1 MADREWEKLARRAL
15 VAILAE
21 PHGCAFCDSG
31 TLRGLRPHAEECGFG
46 LAADAVALARP
57 PEPEDPSAL
66 QWGIDAHHDDHSQPL
81 CVAWLC
87 RKCHAAVDTHY
98 GRPRRGPYGGRVR
111 DLPRLTIRASQP
123 VLDRYKEMR
132 DQSRLTEHEF
142 FKRMVEHYA
151 TEGL

>member
-1 MADREWEKLARRAL
+1 MTDLDHPVTKRRARQKL
-15 VAILAE
+15 DYAVRTGQIQRRAACE
-21 PHGCAFCDSG
+21 RCGQHG
-31 TLRGLRPHAEECGFG
+31 R
-46 LAADAVALARP
+46 
-57 PEPEDPSAL
+57 
-66 QWGIDAHHDDHSQPL
+66 IDAHHDDHSQPL